1 MVEMTWKEIYE
12 MTDILN
18 CEVFKTKFQVRFQL
32 HRLFF

>member
-1 MVEMTWKEIYE
+1 MAEMTWKEIYE

-18 CEVFKTKFQVRFQL
+18 CKVIKFQVRFQL